1 MNAIAR
7 LPHHIRHELGQ
18 RLEQGHQA
26 QSILNWLNQLPE
38 ELGSEDLLTKARP
51 LTHADLA
58 EWRQNGYQQW
68 LKDQE
73 ACEFV
78 RNLAGRAEHLAAAA
92 GDQTI
97 SDCLAA
103 VLATELARSATA
115 LLAET
120 TNPADRWQRLR
131 ELLHELA
138 RLRKG
143 DHQAMRAQIERERWK
158 QEHSRLQA
166 EENDRATEKL
176 KAKGEWSNAE
186 IIEKLGVQMFGEDW
200 RGTSVTQDPIAPAAQ
215 GSTISP
221 FPTCRN
227 QEIQPNPIK
236 SDP

>member
-7 LPHHIRHELGQ
+7 LPHPIRNELCQ

-26 QSILNWLNQLPE
+26 QSILIWLNQLPK
-38 ELGSEDLLTKARP
+38 ELGSEDLLTAARP
-51 LTHADLA
+51 ITKSDLA
-58 EWRQNGYQQW
+58 DWMQGGYQQW

-78 RNLAGRAEHLAAAA
+78 RNLAGQAEHLEAAA

-97 SDCLAA
+97 SDCLAS

-200 RGTSVTQDPIAPAAQ
+200 RGTSVPLDPIAPAAQ
-215 GSTISP
+215 GSKT
-221 FPTCRN
+221 PT
-227 QEIQPNPIK
+227 
-236 SDP
+236 